1 MPTGRVFAGTTGCD
15 TATWSGSL
23 KTGLSSDWSLN
34 ALTDAATL
42 LGVFIVGA
50 LIASMINIQVPLVA
64 HLGKVS
70 LSVQSNIDMILPRL
84 VPAAVVG
91 LVYWLLGK
99 KGMTS
104 TKVIFIVII
113 FAVALSRS
121 EERRVGKE
129 CRSRWSP
136 YH

>member
-1 MPTGRVFAGTTGCD
+1 Y
-15 TATWSGSL
+15 
-23 KTGLSSDWSLN
+23 KTGTKLVSEMQGQLN

-50 LIASMINIQVPLVA
+50 LVATMINVQVPFVA
-64 HLGKVS
+64 HMGKVT
-70 LSVQSNIDMILPRL
+70 LSVQSNIDMILPKL
-84 VPAAVVG
+84 VPACIVG

-113 FAVALSRS
+113 AAIALSAIG
-121 EERRVGKE
+121 VLGKI
-129 CRSRWSP
+129 
-136 YH
+136 

>member
-1 MPTGRVFAGTTGCD
+1 M
-15 TATWSGSL
+15 
-23 KTGLSSDWSLN
+23 N

-50 LIASMINIQVPLVA
+50 LIASMINIQVPFIA
-64 HLGKVS
+64 HLCKVT
-70 LSVQSNIDMILPRL
+70 LPVQNNIDMILPKL
-84 VPAAVVG
+84 VPAVVVG

-113 FAVALSRS
+113 AAVALSAIG
-121 EERRVGKE
+121 VLGKI
-129 CRSRWSP
+129 
-136 YH
+136 